1 MPSRAVRD
9 PGPKPRD
16 APPSPL
22 GETVPMTV
30 RIAAVGDPGHLEDQQ
45 SLARARALS
54 REAAPDLEWS
64 PLTTRRVDGDDLAG
78 FDALWFLS
86 WPQAPEA
93 EGLRRAAWGAHG
105 TGTPVLVSPTEP
117 PAWFVGQARQRAA
130 YRLVAER
137 QAAEAAALEAAE
149 REPRTYVHQMRG
161 PRFRWWRPLL
171 ALAVATVSWLVLA
184 AVFTIPTLL
193 LVESEAEMMNPV
205 DPWSSL
211 SLNLLLASL
220 IPATLVGLAA
230 GFRRSPW
237 RVLSVAGRLRWG
249 WLGWCLLVVTPLWAG
264 YLLVTWFVFD
274 QEVLDRPES
283 WGALLAITLLTTP
296 LQAAGEE
303 IAFRGGLV
311 QGVGAWV
318 RSPLVAL
325 ALTAVLSTATFAAA
339 HGSAD
344 PWIIVEL
351 ASLAVAGCWLAWRTG
366 GLEAVIVLHVVNN
379 VLIMVTGI
387 LLGGLEESYIDGA
400 SEGSPLS
407 AVMNVVATALVT
419 AVLLRLARRRG
430 IAPRGWRTPATG

>member
-1 MPSRAVRD
+1 
-9 PGPKPRD
+9 
-16 APPSPL
+16 
-22 GETVPMTV
+22 MTV

-54 REAAPDLEWS
+54 REVSPDLEWS
-64 PLTTRRVDGDDLAG
+64 PLTTRRVDGEDLAG
-78 FDALWFLS
+78 FDALWFMA
-86 WPQAPEA
+86 WPEAPEA

-105 TGTPVLVSPTEP
+105 SGTPVIVSPTEP
-117 PAWFVGQARQRAA
+117 PGWFVGQARQRAA
-130 YRLVAER
+130 QRRMAEQR
-137 QAAEAAALEAAE
+137 AAEAAALEAGE

-161 PRFRWWRPLL
+161 PRYRWWRPLL
-171 ALAVATVSWLVLA
+171 ALAVATLSWVVLA
-184 AVFTIPTLL
+184 ALFTVPALF

-205 DPWSSL
+205 NPWSSL

-220 IPATLVGLAA
+220 VPATLLGLWV

-264 YLLVTWFVFD
+264 YLAVTWVVFD
-274 QEVLDRPES
+274 QEVLDRPEH

-303 IAFRGGLV
+303 VAFRGGLV
-311 QGVGAWV
+311 QGVGAWF
-318 RSPLVAL
+318 RSPVVAL
-325 ALTAVLSTATFAAA
+325 AVTAALSTAAFAAA

-344 PWIIVEL
+344 PWIVVEL

-387 LLGGLEESYIDGA
+387 LAGGLEESYIDGA
-400 SEGSPLS
+400 SEGSPVS
-407 AVMNVVATALVT
+407 AGMNVVATALVT
-419 AVLLRLARRRG
+419 AVLLWLARRRG
-430 IAPRGWRTPATG
+430 IAPAGWRTPATG

>member
-1 MPSRAVRD
+1 
-9 PGPKPRD
+9 
-16 APPSPL
+16 
-22 GETVPMTV
+22 MTV

-45 SLARARALS
+45 SIARARELS
-54 REAAPDLEWS
+54 RQVAPDLEWS
-64 PLTTRRVDGDDLAG
+64 PLTVRRVSGKDLAG

-105 TGTPVLVSPTEP
+105 SGTPVLVSPTEP
-117 PAWFVGQARQRAA
+117 PGWFVGQARQRAA
-130 YRLVAER
+130 QRFVAEQR
-137 QAAEAAALEAAE
+137 AAEAAALEAGE

-161 PRFRWWRPLL
+161 PRYRWWRPLA
-171 ALAVATVSWLVLA
+171 ALAVAVGVWVVSAALLSVPALFLVG
-184 AVFTIPTLL
+184 
-193 LVESEAEMMNPV
+193 SEEEMV
-205 DPWSSL
+205 DPLNPWSSL
-211 SLNLLLASL
+211 TLNLLLAAL
-220 IPATLVGLAA
+220 TPATLAGLWV

-249 WLGWCLLVVTPLWAG
+249 WLGWCLLVVTPLWAA
-264 YLLVTWFVFD
+264 YLLVTWFVFE

-303 IAFRGGLV
+303 VAFRGGLV
-311 QGVGAWV
+311 QGVGAWF
-318 RSPLVAL
+318 RSPAVAL
-325 ALTAVLSTATFAAA
+325 VVTTVLSTATFAAA

-344 PWIIVEL
+344 PWIVVEL
-351 ASLAVAGCWLAWRTG
+351 GSLAVAGCWLAWRTG

-387 LLGGLEESYIDGA
+387 LLGGLEASYVSA
-400 SEGSPLS
+400 ESEGSPVS
-407 AVMNVVATALVT
+407 AGLNVVATVVVT
-419 AVLLRLARRRG
+419 AVLLWLARRRG